1 MSNKKIYFSI
11 KVCLSNYEWNLND
24 FLKYLLIRWEGI
36 IFHSWKFS
44 SQTFWSQEDCKVKV
58 FEDMSTCFSPP
69 FTKLINFSKRF
80 FFFCCVKFFYEWV
93 CNDFRKY
100 NFLEISVLEII
111 IFPCNDSTLLFQK
124 WRTCWI
130 LFTVSRKLFCSFRVL
145 LYENWIP
152 KVLIVSAVNGF

>member
-93 CNDFRKY
+93 CND
-100 NFLEISVLEII
+100 
-111 IFPCNDSTLLFQK
+111 STLLFQK

-130 LFTVSRKLFCSFRVL
+130 LFTVSRKLFCSFRVP
-145 LYENWIP
+145 LYENWTP
-152 KVLIVSAVNGF
+152 KVLIVSAVSGF